1 MITGRRR
8 LGHEHLEGKLRQR
21 AGRHDQQVLALDQ
34 VLHLAEQRRVEL
46 VRAGVIEG
54 QRLVVARCLVER
66 DAQGLGALLCPV
78 AVPRRRIEAAA
89 QRRHL
94 AGERRRAKV

>member
-1 MITGRRR
+1 M
-8 LGHEHLEGKLRQR
+8 
-21 AGRHDQQVLALDQ
+21 LALDE

-46 VRAGVIEG
+46 VGAGVIEG
-54 QRLVVARCLVER
+54 QRLVGTGRLVER
-66 DAQGLGALLCPV
+66 DAQGLGALLRPV